1 MMKSAVEALHQ
12 ADPSEA
18 KTIAPPDGRAPRRR
32 VSSIVSWLQ
41 SLLHPSAPVA
51 PSLTRAPSEPPH
63 AVVQDSDR
71 GEDESQPL
79 IAHVA
84 EVLEIPLEAIPKDE
98 PEDER
103 VELLAERLLTHFDE
117 HRPGP
122 DAFPTLALR
131 VLNLVADPNVRA
143 TDLAQLISKDPALS
157 AAILKIANSATYS
170 RDFEVRSVRD
180 AIVRMGLNHL
190 AQTAG
195 ALAARTL
202 FNPRTRAENAMMG
215 PRWASLFNDS
225 TVIAIQASAVAMR
238 IPGAHSD
245 QAFLG
250 GLLHDVGKSI
260 ALRSLASLMVDGVVS
275 KDLPERVIDS
285 VLDRVH
291 LLIGG
296 EVHQEWS
303 LPQYLT
309 VLCVRHHDEF
319 VPLEP
324 DTVDLHVVRLVSG
337 LHLWR
342 NHPLRHRT
350 APYELAQSAEA
361 LGVDVYQIRSFAA
374 DLRQVR
380 LQVATSLA
388 G

>member
-1 MMKSAVEALHQ
+1 MKTLVEDIHSERSGELETIP
-12 ADPSEA
+12 ADPVRTPQ
-18 KTIAPPDGRAPRRR
+18 KRR
-32 VSSIVSWLQ
+32 SSFVNWLQ
-41 SLLHPSAPVA
+41 ALLHPRATPVRESARPARIEDRPTEVVEEIAPVEA
-51 PSLTRAPSEPPH
+51 
-63 AVVQDSDR
+63 
-71 GEDESQPL
+71 QPL
-79 IAHVA
+79 IEQIA
-84 EVLEIPLEAIPKDE
+84 EVLGLPLESRPVDE
-98 PEDER
+98 PDDER
-103 VELLAERLLTHFDE
+103 VNEIADKVLTHFDE

-157 AAILKIANSATYS
+157 AAILKIANSPMYA

-202 FNPRTRAENAMMG
+202 FNPRTRAENAVMG

-225 TVIAIQASAVAMR
+225 TIIAIQASAIAMR
-238 IPGAHSD
+238 LPHARSD

-260 ALRSLASLMVDGVVS
+260 ALRSLASLMVDEVLPRE
-275 KDLPERVIDS
+275 LPERVIDS

-291 LLIGG
+291 LLIGS
-296 EVHQEWS
+296 EVHQDWS

-319 VPLEP
+319 VPLESE
-324 DTVDLHVVRLVSG
+324 TWDLHVVRLVSG

-342 NHPLRHRT
+342 SHPVRHRS

-361 LGVDVYQIRSFAA
+361 LGFDVFQVRSFAA
-374 DLRQVR
+374 DLRQVK
-380 LQVATSLA
+380 LQVMSNFA